1 MIYVK
6 LKISAPYD
14 NIRNNGTMYLTIDG
28 KRSIVNQNGTRPFA
42 IKKGRFVPIFGPG
55 NIPYEW
61 KGSEEKDKDGNVVRV
76 ILGLEEAKKRFDPEV
91 FEFFKTQQEALEAVK
106 KEEKLLKMLPF
117 QKMEAKNAR
126 AREKVLNSRFGQNR
140 PTMDDVV
147 KEAKKVGVELPHL

>member
-1 MIYVK
+1 
-6 LKISAPYD
+6 
-14 NIRNNGTMYLTIDG
+14 
-28 KRSIVNQNGTRPFA
+28 
-42 IKKGRFVPIFGPG
+42 
-55 NIPYEW
+55 
-61 KGSEEKDKDGNVVRV
+61 
-76 ILGLEEAKKRFDPEV
+76 
-91 FEFFKTQQEALEAVK
+91 LEAVK